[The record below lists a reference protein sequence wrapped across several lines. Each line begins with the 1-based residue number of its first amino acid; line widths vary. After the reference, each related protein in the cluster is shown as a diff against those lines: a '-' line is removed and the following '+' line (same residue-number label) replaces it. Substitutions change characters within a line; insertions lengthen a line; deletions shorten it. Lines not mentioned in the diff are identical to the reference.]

1 LRYKLH
7 GSGSTRYQEDGMRL
21 WLKMCILGKFG
32 RQREFAKAIKKPE
45 TWLSMVINSRLNPTK
60 VEKEI
65 IADALDV
72 QEIEGL
78 FIEQSK

>member
-1 LRYKLH
+1 MK
-7 GSGSTRYQEDGMRL
+7 L
-21 WLKMCILGKFG
+21 WLKMCVLGKYG

-45 TWLSMVINSRLNPTK
+45 TWLSMVINSRLNPTNA
-60 VEKEI
+60 EKRL
-65 IADALDV
+65 IAEALDV